1 MPDLALTSPPARP
14 ELLRQLRLRL
24 GDAAPGLRLVAEGLL
39 GADSPIDFVGIDAEG
54 RAVIILVGDPG
65 ADLELVTR
73 GLAQRAWVERR
84 LRDWLQLAPHL
95 GVRPEMGVRLL
106 LLCPGFRAESRAAA
120 SVLAPDAPEL
130 ILYRCVRNGAG
141 VDSLV
146 EPLDNRPTAPTPA
159 APFRTGLTDADLGIS
174 PEERREFD

>member
-1 MPDLALTSPPARP
+1 MPDLALTAPPPRP

-54 RAVIILVGDPG
+54 RAVIVLVGDPG
-65 ADLELVTR
+65 GDLELVTR
-73 GLAQRAWVERR
+73 GLAQKAWVGPR

-95 GVRPEMGVRLL
+95 GVRPEIGVRLL
-106 LLCPGFRAESRAAA
+106 LLCPGFRTESRAAA
-120 SVLAPDAPEL
+120 ASLAPDAPEL

-141 VDSLV
+141 IDALL
-146 EPLDNRPTAPTPA
+146 EPLHHAPAAPAA

-174 PEERREFD
+174 PEEQREFE